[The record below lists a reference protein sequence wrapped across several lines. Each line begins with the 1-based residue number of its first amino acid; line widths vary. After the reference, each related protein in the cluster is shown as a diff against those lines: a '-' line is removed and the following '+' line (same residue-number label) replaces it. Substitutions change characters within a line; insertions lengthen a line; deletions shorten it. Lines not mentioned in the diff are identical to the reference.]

1 MCHEGTARPPDEPSW
16 SVKSCPLTP
25 FILAHVR
32 FAHQHDLALRKVS
45 SLPTMSRNGLSASPK
60 YLLTKTYNANPTSSH
75 LYCTRLYPALPARR
89 AHSHADPAV

>member
-32 FAHQHDLALRKVS
+32 SADQHDLALRKVS
-45 SLPTMSRNGLSASPK
+45 SLPTMSRSWAGVPAMDPEADDLSTFPIS
-60 YLLTKTYNANPTSSH
+60 YLQKPT
-75 LYCTRLYPALPARR
+75 T
-89 AHSHADPAV
+89 